1 MGAKISNPKKAAAKK
16 NIAASYNKFKEF
28 GSKQYTGMSIGRSHK
43 WNYDAGVWRDHK
55 ITPDLWS
62 ISYAVTKRRAGHAP
76 RGSGAS
82 VGTDYHWFMLVHQNV
97 EKLNA
102 DDYSTA
108 MTGLK
113 FKLAHKRADT
123 DKWSVSAKTQRKH
136 LVNFL
141 KQMIV
146 QLEQQAVALEF
157 EAGGKK
163 YEGEALP
170 VMATLQQ
177 GVFYEYEITLNN
189 KNLGIIRRLK
199 SGWKLDL
206 VEDKKLIREIGK
218 ALDEAAAPE
227 KRP

>member
-1 MGAKISNPKKAAAKK
+1 MAAKK
-16 NIAASYNKFKEF
+16 TEGKAGKTVGSFDKFKEF
-28 GSKQYTGMSIGRSHK
+28 DGRAYTGMGVGRSHK

-76 RGSGAS
+76 QDSGAS
-82 VGTDYHWFMLVHQNV
+82 VGTDYHWVMLVHQHV

-113 FKLAHKRADT
+113 FRLAHKRAGK
-123 DKWSVSAKTQRKH
+123 DKWNTSAGTQRKH
-136 LVNFL
+136 LVGFL
-141 KQMIV
+141 RQMIA
-146 QLEQQAVALEF
+146 QLEQEPVELEF
-157 EAGGKK
+157 EAGGTH

-170 VMATLQQ
+170 ILGTEAD
-177 GVFYEYEITLNN
+177 GEYREFEVTLNN
-189 KNLGIIRRLK
+189 KNYGIIRHMK

-206 VEDKKLIREIGK
+206 VDDAKFIRELGK
-218 ALDEAAAPE
+218 AIEAAISPN
-227 KRP
+227 PII